1 MKKSIKEY
9 LMRVYMIGLVCFAAQ
24 FLLACGKTQ
33 TPVLVTLSMLVL
45 SAEDF
50 NHREVQ
56 AQGKVKHFD
65 APLHYW
71 IEDESGNRIAI
82 FPNDIAAKYLDKDVL
97 VTGRFAFSSAQGR
110 SIEISD
116 ITEL

>member
-1 MKKSIKEY
+1 MKKSIREY
-9 LMRVYMIGLVCFAAQ
+9 LIRFYMIGLVCFATQ
-24 FLLACGKTQ
+24 FLLACGQAQ
-33 TPVLVTLSMLVL
+33 TPVRVTLSMLVM

-56 AQGKVKHFD
+56 AQGIVKYFET
-65 APLHYW
+65 PLHYW

-82 FPNDIAAKYLDKDVL
+82 FPNNIAAKYLDKSVL
-97 VTGRFAFSSAQGR
+97 VTGRFAFSTTQGR

-116 ITEL
+116 ILEL